1 MRKTFEIK
9 LFSGTEE
16 LFVGGK
22 SIMKKTLKKS
32 MTVTMAAAMMMSL
45 AACGNTQQ
53 DTAATPASSAAAA
66 PASSAADTQAASTEQ
81 ASSEAASA
89 DLSGTIALAGST
101 SMEKL
106 ANAVAES
113 FMEKYPNVTVTAEFT
128 GSSAGIESLLAGS
141 ADIGDAS
148 RALKDSEK
156 EAGAVE
162 NIAVVTDTDNAV
174 ADLTKDQLISIY
186 TGQTTNW
193 SELGGADE
201 AIVVVGR
208 EAGSGT
214 RGAFEELLDIAD
226 QCTYANELDSTGAVM
241 AKVASTPGAIG
252 YVSLDVVDDT
262 VKAFSLEGV
271 EATADNI
278 KAGNYFLSRPFVM
291 ATKGEISEQ
300 NELVQALFDYLSS
313 DEGKSVIA
321 GVGLITVD

>member
-1 MRKTFEIK
+1 
-9 LFSGTEE
+9 
-16 LFVGGK
+16 
-22 SIMKKTLKKS
+22 MKKTLKKS

-53 DTAATPASSAAAA
+53 DTAATPASSEAAT

-113 FMEKYPNVTVTAEFT
+113 FMEKYSNVTVTAEFT

-162 NIAVVTDTDNAV
+162 NIVAIDGIAVVTDTVSAV
-174 ADLTKDQLISIY
+174 ADLTKVQLISIC

>member
-1 MRKTFEIK
+1 MKRTF
-9 LFSGTEE
+9 
-16 LFVGGK
+16 
-22 SIMKKTLKKS
+22 KKG
-32 MTVTMAAAMMMSL
+32 MAVTMTAAMMMSL
-45 AACGNTQQ
+45 AACGSSAQE
-53 DTAATPASSAAAA
+53 TAATPSSSAE
-66 PASSAADTQAASTEQ
+66 DTQAASSETAQ
-81 ASSEAASA
+81 AETTTSEAASAEETTA
-89 DLSGTIALAGST
+89 DLSGTISLAGST

-141 ADIGDAS
+141 VDIGDAS

-162 NIAVVTDTDNAV
+162 NIVAIDGIAVVTDTENSV

-193 SELGGADE
+193 SELGGDDE
-201 AIVVVGR
+201 AIVVIGR

-226 QCTYANELDSTGAVM
+226 QCVYANELDSTGAVM

-271 EATADNI
+271 EATAENI

-291 ATKGEISEQ
+291 ATKGEVSEQ
-300 NELVQALFDYLSS
+300 NDLVKALFDYLSS
-313 DEGKSVIA
+313 AEGKAVIS

>member
-1 MRKTFEIK
+1 
-9 LFSGTEE
+9 
-16 LFVGGK
+16 
-22 SIMKKTLKKS
+22 MKKTLKKS

-53 DTAATPASSAAAA
+53 DTAATPASSE
-66 PASSAADTQAASTEQ
+66 AADTQAASTEQ
-81 ASSEAASA
+81 ASSEAASTEAVSA

-162 NIAVVTDTDNAV
+162 NIVAIDGIAVVTDTDNSV